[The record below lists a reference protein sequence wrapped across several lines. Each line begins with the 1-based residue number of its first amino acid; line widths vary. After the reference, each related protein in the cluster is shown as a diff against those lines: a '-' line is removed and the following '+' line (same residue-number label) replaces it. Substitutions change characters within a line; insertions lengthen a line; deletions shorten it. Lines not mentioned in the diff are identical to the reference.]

1 MAVFVLIK
9 KFLIFDNS
17 LETKPMLKLLKKNEL
32 SAYKHYGEWQCMD
45 TVREKKLLNDLYKK
59 NKHFW
64 K

>member
-1 MAVFVLIK
+1 M
-9 KFLIFDNS
+9 
-17 LETKPMLKLLKKNEL
+17 LETKPMMETFEKNEL

-45 TVREKKLLNDLYKK
+45 TVREKKLLNNLYKN